1 MDLLS
6 LTIVG
11 TIASVITQYI
21 KRITDDDLMR
31 AAIAIVISLIVG
43 AIANVI
49 NYIPSVREALI
60 GTIVFANLAYQI
72 LVKNALKVE

>member
-6 LTIVG
+6 LSIVG

-21 KRITDDDLMR
+21 KKITDSDLKR
-31 AAIAIVISLIVG
+31 ATIAIIVSLVIG
-43 AIANVI
+43 AVAYWV
-49 NYIPSVREALI
+49 NYIPSVKEALI

-72 LVKNALKVE
+72 LVKNLLKVE